1 MQLKHKITYSI
12 LFSMLISCNVY
23 AEQNIDPTFSTDIVK
38 TQELQ
43 NNNEFKKNFSST
55 INKFENLN
63 IKIAYDDF
71 SKLIE
76 KNKDND
82 FYLLLIADKTAELG
96 FFDLSELA
104 FNSTKDKDISNTN
117 YQDIKKFYYP
127 KVSMSKED
135 ILILAELSSNIL
147 YNDQSKES
155 VNELSQYQRYL
166 KDYDYA
172 NYLMALG
179 YFKLNDINNAKKYI
193 DSCIKHNPNNINYR
207 ILEAKILAGEKKG
220 KYSKK
225 IIKDIKSQQITTASL
240 LDKINS
246 AEEFILYL
254 TSQKSFDKN
263 FHLGMYYFCEKNYTK
278 SARIFQT
285 SLSNKNKKDNAK
297 LYSMLARCS
306 FEQGD
311 YIKTQEYIKKTNKIT
326 KNNPNCLLTMGDL
339 KAKEGDLK
347 SALKYYKQISSHK
360 PLKQLAEEKK
370 ASVYSK
376 LSGSKRSNDLY
387 KNIIKEYPNSYIAY
401 YKLGLDSENQEIEYL
416 KKALSLNIMYQDAWI
431 DLARI
436 MIENGNIN
444 FAKNCLVIANYLD
457 DKNYRYYY
465 YQNLLKT
472 KETSINNS
480 QKNIINRVANETQH
494 FNSRRP

>member
-76 KNKDND
+76 KNKNND

-104 FNSTKDKDISNTN
+104 FNSTKDKDISNTK

-179 YFKLNDINNAKKYI
+179 YFKLNDINNAKKYV

-254 TSQKSFDKN
+254 TSQKGFDKN
-263 FHLGMYYFCEKNYTK
+263 FHLGM
-278 SARIFQT
+278 
-285 SLSNKNKKDNAK
+285 
-297 LYSMLARCS
+297 
-306 FEQGD
+306 
-311 YIKTQEYIKKTNKIT
+311 
-326 KNNPNCLLTMGDL
+326 
-339 KAKEGDLK
+339 
-347 SALKYYKQISSHK
+347 
-360 PLKQLAEEKK
+360 
-370 ASVYSK
+370 
-376 LSGSKRSNDLY
+376 
-387 KNIIKEYPNSYIAY
+387 
-401 YKLGLDSENQEIEYL
+401 
-416 KKALSLNIMYQDAWI
+416 
-431 DLARI
+431 
-436 MIENGNIN
+436 
-444 FAKNCLVIANYLD
+444 
-457 DKNYRYYY
+457 
-465 YQNLLKT
+465 
-472 KETSINNS
+472 
-480 QKNIINRVANETQH
+480 
-494 FNSRRP
+494 